1 MWDLRWVGSLT
12 VTCSSSF
19 RESPGSSVVRSIDV
33 IETIRKST
41 KTNRSTIRFSHQS
54 FTNINII
61 LLCVSWTF
69 CCGIDSY
76 LILFFILFDQP
87 HHSLYSFKEAELRY
101 LSRWLN
107 GNCRHIQVK
116 VPCWKE
122 NKSSC
127 ISSAFFCLFFLWKWP
142 VQAILSATVTVW
154 WNTLMSLISLY
165 IRV

>member
-12 VTCSSSF
+12 VTCPSSF

-101 LSRWLN
+101 SHSGESSLLK
-107 GNCRHIQVK
+107 GKQV
-116 VPCWKE
+116 VLYFLC
-122 NKSSC
+122 
-127 ISSAFFCLFFLWKWP
+127 FFQFFFFFLWKWP
-142 VQAILSATVTVW
+142 VQAILSATVTLW
-154 WNTLMSLISLY
+154 WNTLM
-165 IRV
+165 

>member
-1 MWDLRWVGSLT
+1 MWDLRWVCSLA

-54 FTNINII
+54 FTNIKII

-107 GNCRHIQVK
+107 GNCRHIQVR

-127 ISSAFFCLFFLWKWP
+127 ISSAFFSFFFFFYGNGQYKPSFQL
-142 VQAILSATVTVW
+142 Q
-154 WNTLMSLISLY
+154 
-165 IRV
+165 

>member
-19 RESPGSSVVRSIDV
+19 RESPGSSVIRSIDV

-54 FTNINII
+54 FTNIKII

-87 HHSLYSFKEAELRY
+87 HHSSQEAELRY

-107 GNCRHIQVK
+107 GNCRHIQVR

>member
-19 RESPGSSVVRSIDV
+19 RESPGSSVIRSIDV

-127 ISSAFFCLFFLWKWP
+127 ISSAFFSFFFFLWKWP
-142 VQAILSATVTVW
+142 VQAILSATVTPL
-154 WNTLMSLISLY
+154 WNTLM
-165 IRV
+165 

>member
-1 MWDLRWVGSLT
+1 MWDLRWVGSLA

-19 RESPGSSVVRSIDV
+19 RESPGSSVIRSIDV

-54 FTNINII
+54 FTNIKII

-127 ISSAFFCLFFLWKWP
+127 ISSAFSVFFFFLWKWP
-142 VQAILSATVTVW
+142 VQAILSATVTPL
-154 WNTLMSLISLY
+154 WNTLM
-165 IRV
+165 

>member
-54 FTNINII
+54 FTNIKII

-76 LILFFILFDQP
+76 LIFFFILFDQP
-87 HHSLYSFKEAELRY
+87 PHSLYSFKEAELRY

-127 ISSAFFCLFFLWKWP
+127 ISSAFFSFFFFLWKWP
-142 VQAILSATVTVW
+142 VQAILSATVTPW
-154 WNTLMSLISLY
+154 WNTLM
-165 IRV
+165 

>member
-12 VTCSSSF
+12 VTCPSSF

-76 LILFFILFDQP
+76 LIFFFILFDQP

-107 GNCRHIQVK
+107 GNCRHIQVR

-127 ISSAFFCLFFLWKWP
+127 ISSAFFSFFFFLWKWP
-142 VQAILSATVTVW
+142 VQAILSATVTPW
-154 WNTLMSLISLY
+154 WNTLM
-165 IRV
+165 

>member
-1 MWDLRWVGSLT
+1 MWDLRWVGSLSL
-12 VTCSSSF
+12 TCSSSF
-19 RESPGSSVVRSIDV
+19 RESPGSSVIRSIDV

-54 FTNINII
+54 FTNIKII

-107 GNCRHIQVK
+107 GNCRHIQVR

-127 ISSAFFCLFFLWKWP
+127 ISSAFFSFFFFFYGNGQYKP
-142 VQAILSATVTVW
+142 SFQPQ
-154 WNTLMSLISLY
+154 
-165 IRV
+165 

>member
-19 RESPGSSVVRSIDV
+19 RESPGSSVIRSIDV

-54 FTNINII
+54 FTNIKII

-107 GNCRHIQVK
+107 GNCRHIQVR

-127 ISSAFFCLFFLWKWP
+127 ISSAFFSFFFFFYGNGQYKP
-142 VQAILSATVTVW
+142 SFQPQ
-154 WNTLMSLISLY
+154 
-165 IRV
+165 

>member
-127 ISSAFFCLFFLWKWP
+127 ISSAFFCFFFFFMEMASTSHPFSHSNSVVEHINVKW
-142 VQAILSATVTVW
+142 
-154 WNTLMSLISLY
+154 N
-165 IRV
+165 

>member
-19 RESPGSSVVRSIDV
+19 RESPGSSVIRSIDV

-76 LILFFILFDQP
+76 LIFFFILFDQP

-107 GNCRHIQVK
+107 GNCRHIQVR

-127 ISSAFFCLFFLWKWP
+127 ISSAFFSFFCFFYGNGQYKP
-142 VQAILSATVTVW
+142 SFQPQ
-154 WNTLMSLISLY
+154 
-165 IRV
+165 

>member
-1 MWDLRWVGSLT
+1 MWDLRWVCSLA

-54 FTNINII
+54 FTNIKII

-107 GNCRHIQVK
+107 GNCRHIQVR

-127 ISSAFFCLFFLWKWP
+127 ISSAFSVCFFYGNGQYKPSFQL
-142 VQAILSATVTVW
+142 Q
-154 WNTLMSLISLY
+154 
-165 IRV
+165 

>member
-12 VTCSSSF
+12 VTCPSSF

-107 GNCRHIQVK
+107 GNCRHIQVR

-127 ISSAFFCLFFLWKWP
+127 ISSAFFSFFFFFYGNGQYKP
-142 VQAILSATVTVW
+142 SFQPQ
-154 WNTLMSLISLY
+154 
-165 IRV
+165 

>member
-76 LILFFILFDQP
+76 LIFFFILFDQP

-127 ISSAFFCLFFLWKWP
+127 ISSAFFCLFFFMEMASTSHP
-142 VQAILSATVTVW
+142 FSHSNCVVEHINVS
-154 WNTLMSLISLY
+154 NFTLH
-165 IRV
+165 

>member
-127 ISSAFFCLFFLWKWP
+127 ISSAFFSFFFFYGNGQYKP
-142 VQAILSATVTVW
+142 SFQPQ
-154 WNTLMSLISLY
+154 
-165 IRV
+165 